1 MGRRCADHHD
11 QGNAGDEFLGEA
23 RVSVQGACMSA
34 MLTDRNSTFKYTP
47 GGNVQATWRKYGW
60 VPPSEYREDYLF
72 KIHRD
77 FQGEENER
85 TN

>member
-1 MGRRCADHHD
+1 MGKN
-11 QGNAGDEFLGEA
+11 QGSDGGSYAGDELLATTG
-23 RVSVQGACMSA
+23 VLVQGERMSGLLA
-34 MLTDRNSTFKYTP
+34 EKNSTFKYTP

>member
-1 MGRRCADHHD
+1 MGQD
-11 QGNAGDEFLGEA
+11 QGCVSGSNAGFELLATSG
-23 RVSVQGACMSA
+23 VSVQGACMSGLLA
-34 MLTDRNSTFKYTP
+34 DRNSTFKYTP

-77 FQGEENER
+77 FQGEEK
-85 TN
+85 

>member
-1 MGRRCADHHD
+1 MGQD
-11 QGNAGDEFLGEA
+11 QGGVGGGDAGIEFLA
-23 RVSVQGACMSA
+23 AASVPVQGECMSGLLA
-34 MLTDRNSTFKYTP
+34 DRNSTFKYTP

-77 FQGEENER
+77 FQGEEK
-85 TN
+85 